1 MLAKVWGSPRHDLA
15 LTAASGA
22 PAGRSLRHL
31 VFDTGASIGLLPG
44 DGLIVVNGQKCVD
57 VQQVERTITGSM
69 SCSLKVKRGLP
80 DAPSVAST

>member
-1 MLAKVWGSPRHDLA
+1 MLAKVWGSLRHDLA

-22 PAGRSLRHL
+22 PAGR
-31 VFDTGASIGLLPG
+31 ASIGLLPG